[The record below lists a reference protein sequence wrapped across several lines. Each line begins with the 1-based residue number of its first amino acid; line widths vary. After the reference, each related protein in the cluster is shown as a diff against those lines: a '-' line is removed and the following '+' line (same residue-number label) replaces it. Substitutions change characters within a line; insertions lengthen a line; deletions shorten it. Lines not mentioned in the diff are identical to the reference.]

1 MRRFGICIGSSSI
14 SIYDGFEGK
23 NINHNG
29 NPKKILEGIL
39 SEIPEK
45 SHVVVTG
52 KKGRNLLKFPK
63 ISEIEATEYAYKA
76 LKDKYSPVEA
86 IVSAGGEN
94 FTLYK
99 LNIADN
105 ISGVYTGNKCASG
118 TGEFF
123 LQQIKRMGLKVEELD
138 GKRPIKDFYE
148 LSSRCSVFCKSDC
161 THALNKGVSKE
172 LVLNGLGKVMA
183 ERILD
188 LMHQAKVKKI
198 MLVGGTTRIEVMLS
212 YLSKYAEFVI
222 PEEATFFEAF
232 GAYKFS
238 EINQSKVFFL
248 NSSNVFNE
256 LKSTFPVH
264 KPLRDFVDMVEF
276 KNMEFKK
283 AVEGDE
289 CIIGLDVGSTTTKAV
304 LMRIADNAIL
314 ASAYLRTLGD
324 PVKASRECYKK
335 LKEQLDCNVKIIGLG
350 VTGSGRKISG
360 LHAQT
365 KTVYNEIM
373 AHAKAATSFD
383 RDVDTIFE
391 IGGQDAKYTFLSNGV
406 AVDYAMN
413 EACSAGTGSFLEE
426 AAGESLNI
434 HYTEIAD
441 LALKGDNPPNFS
453 DQCAAFIGS
462 DIKTA
467 IQEGIS
473 KENICAGLVYSVCM
487 NYVNR
492 VKGNRPV
499 GKKVFMQG
507 GVCYNKA
514 VPIAMAAL
522 VGKKIVVPPHP
533 GLMGAYGVALMVKE
547 NFELGFAKPELFD
560 LEELIN
566 REVIYRNEFICP
578 GGRTKCD
585 RKCRIRVIEIDGKKF
600 PFGGA
605 CNLYENIRMNINVD
619 SREYNHVVK
628 REKLIFDMEGNI
640 EKGEN
645 LKIGISKSLAMNN
658 LFPLFYTFFKELG
671 FEVVVPDYSD
681 KEGWE
686 FKKAE
691 FCFPVEL
698 SHGFMHNLL
707 RKDVDYIFLPAI
719 RGMKVENSQNYNV
732 FCPFVQSEP
741 DWLLSAFSE
750 LETRKL
756 IREFFD
762 FSEGIEKERDKFI
775 EVAKKIGRTKEEGSY
790 AFEKALKKLERVRE
804 KIKAIYHEIKDSIE
818 KEEFSVVIFGRS
830 YNAFASVA
838 NMGIPEKFASRGIN
852 VIAFD
857 ALDFENEEGYE
868 KMYWTWGEMILKAA
882 RYVKKSPKLFGV
894 YITNF
899 SCGPDSF
906 IISFFRDIMD
916 DKPSLVLELDSHT
929 ADAGIETRIEAFI
942 DVVKSYLRLKEQKG
956 RTQKVL
962 RPQLLNK
969 NGEFVVYLPD
979 KDEILSLKDKRV
991 RVVFPTMGEFG
1002 AKCLAAAFEYH
1013 GVNTYV
1019 CPKPGELEFKLG
1031 RGNTLSKECL
1041 PMQLTLGS
1049 LIRYLQNRDENEITI
1064 YFMPDTRGPC
1074 RFGQYSNYINLWLDK
1089 NNVDRVALLSLNS
1102 ENAYAGL
1109 GTAFRI
1115 RAWAAIVISDVFKS
1129 VSQNLKVLSKN
1140 KDTAIEVIEE
1150 ASKEILKSFSS
1161 QPLSE
1166 VYRVLEKIS
1175 EKFAKVE
1182 RRLDLKDVPKVLLT
1196 GEIYVRNDEFSR
1208 KNLED
1213 FFEENEII
1221 MHISPIQ
1228 EWMYYLDYL
1237 FLKKIISPNSGFK
1250 DKLYKTVEIAIKRY
1264 VEKRVKGIFAKTGF
1278 YTPHMI
1284 DVKKIIEAA
1293 QRYFDVRV
1301 TGEAILTIGA
1311 TLHDIVREYDGII
1324 SIGPFGCMPSRIAE
1338 AIIKKGIS
1346 NLKNSSDRRLKR
1358 VAELAGDFP
1367 VVFLESDGNPFTPII
1382 ESRLDAFVVQVRR
1395 MHEILK
1401 RN

>member
-1 MRRFGICIGSSSI
+1 MKRLGICIGSSSI
-14 SIYDGFEGK
+14 SMYDGSKGE
-23 NINHNG
+23 NVSHNG
-29 NPKKILEGIL
+29 NPRKVLEKILKGLPNDSLI
-39 SEIPEK
+39 
-45 SHVVVTG
+45 VVTG

-76 LKDKYSPVEA
+76 LRNKYTSVEA

-99 LNIADN
+99 LNSADN

-123 LQQIKRMGLKVEELD
+123 LQQIKRMGLRLEDLD
-138 GKRPIKDFYE
+138 GKKNIDDFYE

-161 THALNKGVSKE
+161 THALNKGVPKQ
-172 LVLNGLGKVMA
+172 LILNGLGKVMA

-188 LMHQAKVKKI
+188 LMNQAKVRKI
-198 MLVGGTTRIEVMLS
+198 MLVGGTTRVKVMLNF
-212 YLSKYAEFVI
+212 LSKHVEIVI
-222 PEEATFFEAF
+222 PEEAIFFEAF

-238 EINQSKVFFL
+238 EINYKKMVYFDLSDI
-248 NSSNVFNE
+248 FNE
-256 LKSTFPVH
+256 IKSTFPTH
-264 KPLRDFVDMVEF
+264 KPLKQFMDMVEF
-276 KNMEFKK
+276 KDMEFKK

-289 CIIGLDVGSTTTKAV
+289 CILGLDVGSTTTKAV
-304 LMRIADNAIL
+304 LMRVADNAIL
-314 ASAYLRTLGD
+314 ASVYLRTLGD
-324 PVKASRECYKK
+324 PVRASRECYKK
-335 LKEQLDCNVKIIGLG
+335 LKEQLDCKVNIIGLG

-373 AHAKAATSFD
+373 AHAKAAAFFD
-383 RDVDTIFE
+383 KDVDTIFE

-426 AAGESLNI
+426 AASESLGI
-434 HYTEIAD
+434 HYTKIAD

-473 KENICAGLVYSVCM
+473 KENICAGLVYSICM

-522 VGKKIVVPPHP
+522 VGKRIVVPPHP

-547 NFELGFAKPELFD
+547 NIELGFAEPAQFD

-566 REVIYRNEFICP
+566 REAIYRNEFICP
-578 GGRTKCD
+578 GGKTKCD
-585 RKCRIRVIEIDGKKF
+585 RRCKIRIIEIDGKKF

-605 CNLYENIRMNINVD
+605 CNLYENIRMNLKVNVE
-619 SREYNHVVK
+619 EYNHVK
-628 REKLIFDMEGNI
+628 RREILVFEMEDNSKKS
-640 EKGEN
+640 KG

-671 FEVVVPDYSD
+671 LEVVVPDSSD

-698 SHGFMHNLL
+698 SHGFMYNLL
-707 RKDVDYIFLPAI
+707 KKDVDYIFLPAI
-719 RGMKVENSQNYNV
+719 RGIKVENSENYNV

-741 DWLLSAFSE
+741 NWLMAAFSE
-750 LETRKL
+750 LEKKRL

-762 FSEGIEKERDKFI
+762 FSEGIENEREKFI
-775 EVAKKIGRTKEEGSY
+775 EIAQRLGQTREKGLEAFKKGLE
-790 AFEKALKKLERVRE
+790 KLEDVGN
-804 KIKAIYHEIKDSIE
+804 KIKSLYQELKDSLE
-818 KEEFSVVIFGRS
+818 KEEFAIVIFGRS
-830 YNAFASVA
+830 YNAFTSVA
-838 NMGIPEKFASRGIN
+838 NMGIPEKLASRGIH
-852 VIAFD
+852 VIPFD
-857 ALDFENEEGYE
+857 ALPFENEKGYE

-882 RYVKKSPKLFGV
+882 RYVKKSDKLFGV

-906 IISFFRDIMD
+906 IISFFRDIMG

-929 ADAGIETRIEAFI
+929 ADAGIETRIEAFV
-942 DVVKSYLRLKEQKG
+942 DVVNSYIRLKKEAEKPK
-956 RTQKVL
+956 KVL

-969 NGEFVVYLPD
+969 NGRFVIYLPD
-979 KDEILSLKDKRV
+979 KKKALSIKDKRV
-991 RVVFPTMGEFG
+991 KVVFPTMGEFG
-1002 AKCLAAAFEYH
+1002 AKCLAASFKYH
-1013 GVNTYV
+1013 GVRTFV
-1019 CPKPGELEFKLG
+1019 CPKPGEIEFKLG

-1049 LIRYLQNRDENEITI
+1049 LIRYLQNRDEDEITI

-1074 RFGQYSNYINLWLDK
+1074 RFGQYSNYINLWLDR
-1089 NNVDRVALLSLNS
+1089 NRVERVALLSLNS

-1109 GTAFRI
+1109 GLAFKM
-1115 RAWAAIVISDVFKS
+1115 RAWMAIVISDIFNA
-1129 VSQNLKVLSKN
+1129 VSQNLKVLAKN
-1140 KDTAIEVIEE
+1140 RSEAIEVI
-1150 ASKEILKSFSS
+1150 KESS
-1161 QPLSE
+1161 
-1166 VYRVLEKIS
+1166 EKILES
-1175 EKFAKVE
+1175 LANQSMAKIYQILQEVAEKFSKVE
-1182 RRLDLKDVPKVLLT
+1182 KRFELEEVPKIILT

-1208 KNLED
+1208 KNLEN
-1213 FFEENEII
+1213 FFEDHGII
-1221 MHISPIQ
+1221 MHVSPIQ

-1237 FLKKIISPNSGFK
+1237 FLRKIISPDSKFK
-1250 DKLYKTVEIAIKRY
+1250 DKLYKFAEIAMKRY
-1264 VEKRVKGIFAKTGF
+1264 VEKKVKGIFSRTGF
-1278 YTPHMI
+1278 YEPHLVDI
-1284 DVKKIIEAA
+1284 KSIVKAA
-1293 QRYFDVRV
+1293 QRYFDIRV
-1301 TGEAILTIGA
+1301 TGEAILTIGTA
-1311 TLHDIVREYDGII
+1311 LYEIVREYDGVI

-1338 AIIKKGIS
+1338 AIIKRGIS
-1346 NLKNSSDRRLKR
+1346 DLKNSNDKR
-1358 VAELAGDFP
+1358 VREVAKIAGDFP
-1367 VVFLESDGNPFTPII
+1367 VVSLESDGNPFSPII

-1401 RN
+1401 KN